1 MKRYKG
7 ERGVDGVV
15 VVERGLVKHTGE
27 TVEFD
32 IGLSTVSEEVRIG
45 RVKSD
50 GLGVEIDG

>member
-1 MKRYKG
+1 VKRYKG
-7 ERGVDGVV
+7 ERGVDVVV